1 MDIYLKVTAGIIV
14 AVIAG
19 LVLSR
24 QSADLSLLLTIGV
37 CCLVIVGAFSY
48 LQPVMDFLKRLA
60 EVGNISND
68 LLGILLKVAGIGMIS
83 QITEFIC
90 TDAGNRTMVKALQ
103 IMTAAVI
110 LCLCVPILEQ
120 MLTLI
125 EKVMGE
131 I

>member
-1 MDIYLKVTAGIIV
+1 MDIYLKVTAGIMV

-37 CCLVIVGAFSY
+37 CCMVIVGAFSY
-48 LQPVMDFLKRLA
+48 LQPVMDFMKRLA

-83 QITEFIC
+83 QI
-90 TDAGNRTMVKALQ
+90 TMVKALQ